1 VLIRSEQQA
10 KQVANAIETDMLP
23 ANSWDARTDDP
34 DQVTS
39 LWKRARVAFWQWMPI
54 KPLL

>member
-23 ANSWDARTDDP
+23 ANSWNARTDDP